1 VACSE
6 IGFQQ
11 VSSVSS
17 IATTKSGGRHVDH
30 VVDQLVNSL
39 SEMVN
44 KKIKNS
50 SQVQIKYHL

>member
-17 IATTKSGGRHVDH
+17 IATTKGGGRHVDH
-30 VVDQLVNSL
+30 VVDQLVNIL

>member
-1 VACSE
+1 VTCSE

-17 IATTKSGGRHVDH
+17 IATKKGGRHVDH